1 MIKYNNNSIN
11 DWYFDTS
18 DIVKVYR
25 NNAVRYQKIY
35 DSSPTPPFN
44 GKWLATYEGGTTS
57 SAECDST
64 SAITV
69 NEINKR
75 NLTDVVI
82 GDCVT
87 SIGNQAFYDC
97 EGLTSV
103 TIGSGVISIGDG
115 AFHVCDGLTSV
126 TIPNSVT
133 SIGEWTFGGC
143 SSLTSVTI
151 YAATPPTLGSYVF
164 FNTNNCPIYVP
175 ATSVNAYKSASGWS
189 EYASRIQAIQ

>member
-35 DSSPTPPFN
+35 DSSPIPPFN
-44 GKWLATYEGGTTS
+44 GKWLATYEGGVTA

-64 SAITV
+64 SAITR
-69 NEINKR
+69 NEITLT

-87 SIGNQAFYDC
+87 SIGKNAFR
-97 EGLTSV
+97 S
-103 TIGSGVISIGDG
+103 
-115 AFHVCDGLTSV
+115 
-126 TIPNSVT
+126 
-133 SIGEWTFGGC
+133 C

-151 YAATPPTLGSYVF
+151 GNSVTSIGQSAFWICSGLTSFTIYATTPPTLGGNSTFYQ
-164 FNTNNCPIYVP
+164 TNNCPIYVP
-175 ATSVNAYKSASGWS
+175 AESVNAYKTAENWS
-189 EYASRIQAIQ
+189 TYADRIQAIQ